1 MVLAAGLIFELP
13 MLAYFLARVNLV
25 NAAFLTKNRRLAI
38 VVNMIV
44 AAVITPSDVGS
55 MILMSIPLFILY
67 EISILVVKRV
77 ERKRAAAELND

>member
-1 MVLAAGLIFELP
+1 
-13 MLAYFLARVNLV
+13 
-25 NAAFLTKNRRLAI
+25 
-38 VVNMIV
+38 MIV